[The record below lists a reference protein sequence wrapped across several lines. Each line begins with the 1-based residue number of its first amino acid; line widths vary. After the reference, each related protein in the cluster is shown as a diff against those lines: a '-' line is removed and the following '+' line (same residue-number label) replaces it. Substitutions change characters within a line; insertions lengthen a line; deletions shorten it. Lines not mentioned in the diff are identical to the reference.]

1 MKSALKN
8 SMVERASGRS
18 VERGERSEVT
28 ELWTL
33 MRGRGG
39 HWLLSTIQQT

>member
-18 VERGERSEVT
+18 VERGERSE
-28 ELWTL
+28 LWTL